1 MKRVCLDNHILIW
14 GIRGICTPGQET
26 MIRRSQAL
34 MEDLDEADA
43 NILVPAVV
51 VSEFLAGVPKP
62 QHQELINALNRLFQ
76 VAPFDIRT
84 AAVAAG
90 LWRDAAE
97 RNPSWKVLLQETFPG
112 TTHAKPGRCRWEG
125 SDRAADSFARRG
137 VSEARASSR
146 PVTSEGRSSCER
158 RSSKHDRSNCIVPAR
173 IKADI
178 MILATALVRKADIL
192 YTHDGPLRAIAA
204 DFLDVR
210 DLPPARP
217 EQPNLPL

>member
-112 TTHAKPGRCRWEG
+112 TTHAK
-125 SDRAADSFARRG
+125 
-137 VSEARASSR
+137 
-146 PVTSEGRSSCER
+146 
-158 RSSKHDRSNCIVPAR
+158 
-173 IKADI
+173 IKADM

-204 DFLDVR
+204 DLIDVR

-217 EQPNLPL
+217 EQPNLPI